1 MALKHRN
8 VTAEEMPSTKTEV
21 GIQVSL
27 GTFKLF
33 YEAGSEDILWRER
46 SEDVQNTLDERTS
59 AKHEERL
66 KSQWL
71 L

>member
-1 MALKHRN
+1 
-8 VTAEEMPSTKTEV
+8 MPLTRTEI

-46 SEDVQNTLDERTS
+46 SEDVQNMLDERTLG
-59 AKHEERL
+59 KHEERM